1 MDAQVVKVLEPKV
14 RISYDEMEAWLY
26 LPKPE
31 GNTVYTVD
39 SLVEILAEN
48 GVRHGVDRG
57 ELERIIKE
65 PVYNWE
71 VSVAKGTKEKDGK
84 NGYFEY
90 HFNTTF
96 DKKPKIN
103 PDGTVDYWSINTVEM
118 VEEGQLLVTYHEPIT
133 GENGMSVKGKVR
145 IAKRGRPMIPLRG
158 KGFTRSQDNLHYY
171 ADFDGKVEIQSD
183 RLVVSPV
190 YEISGNA
197 DLSVG
202 NIDFKGDVIV
212 HGDVSRGIHIHAA
225 GSVTIDGLAEA
236 CTIVA
241 GKDVTIRG
249 GMMGDHRGSIVTQGQ
264 LNGKFF
270 EYCNIEAEGSV
281 SAASF
286 YGCQVSSKDRI
297 TVSGNKSAIVGGA
310 VYAVCGVSVS
320 NVGNDSEVAT
330 EIHAGVSRAIL
341 LRIKELTENSN
352 RIDGDLKRVEEGI
365 AQFDQVSL
373 ADGVDMKNDPRRI
386 ALLRTKIMKQ
396 ADLATINEEL
406 RELEELV
413 ENSRGASITVE
424 HHVNPGVQLFI
435 GDLRMQIKDPQY
447 AVEFRVVDDKLMMYS
462 LYN

>member
-1 MDAQVVKVLEPKV
+1 M
-14 RISYDEMEAWLY
+14 
-26 LPKPE
+26 
-31 GNTVYTVD
+31 
-39 SLVEILAEN
+39 
-48 GVRHGVDRG
+48 
-57 ELERIIKE
+57 
-65 PVYNWE
+65 
-71 VSVAKGTKEKDGK
+71 
-84 NGYFEY
+84 
-90 HFNTTF
+90 
-96 DKKPKIN
+96 
-103 PDGTVDYWSINTVEM
+103 
-118 VEEGQLLVTYHEPIT
+118 
-133 GENGMSVKGKVR
+133 
-145 IAKRGRPMIPLRG
+145 GRPCFRG
-158 KGFTRSQDNLHYY
+158 FN
-171 ADFDGKVEIQSD
+171 
-183 RLVVSPV
+183 
-190 YEISGNA
+190 
-197 DLSVG
+197 
-202 NIDFKGDVIV
+202 KGD
-212 HGDVSRGIHIHAA
+212 
-225 GSVTIDGLAEA
+225 GS
-236 CTIVA
+236 
-241 GKDVTIRG
+241 
-249 GMMGDHRGSIVTQGQ
+249 
-264 LNGKFF
+264 
-270 EYCNIEAEGSV
+270 
-281 SAASF
+281 
-286 YGCQVSSKDRI
+286 
-297 TVSGNKSAIVGGA
+297 KSAIVGGA